1 MKPAMR
7 RLLSHGM
14 IVVVLLLFGGRIG
27 NLPAQEPAAASE
39 AVHRV
44 ETGLRA
50 LVSEGCSRREP
61 VWVGEV
67 LPGQRVLLP
76 LFFFKEN
83 HYVLVLAADNVQVA
97 ESALDI
103 EMLDLVGVPIAF
115 HTGAGEGRIALAA
128 RPVLTGTAYLSM
140 TLPKG
145 SKPLKIA
152 VGCAF
157 K

>member
-1 MKPAMR
+1 MKPAMCH
-7 RLLSHGM
+7 LLSRGM
-14 IVVVLLLFGGRIG
+14 IVVVLLLGGVKIG
-27 NLPAQEPAAASE
+27 TLPAQEALPSD

-61 VWVGEV
+61 VWLGEV

-83 HYVLVLAADNVQVA
+83 HYVLVLAADDVQVA

-103 EMLDLVGVPIAF
+103 EMLDLVGVPIAC